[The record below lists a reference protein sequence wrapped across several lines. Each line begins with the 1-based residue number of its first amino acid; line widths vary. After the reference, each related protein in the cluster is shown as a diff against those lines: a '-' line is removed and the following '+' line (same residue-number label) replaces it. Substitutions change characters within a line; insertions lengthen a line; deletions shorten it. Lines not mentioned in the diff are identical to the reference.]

1 MKIAYFNI
9 DFPPTIGGGAE
20 FAGNLA
26 LNVSKLPDVEAV
38 SVIALNNPQPRQMID
53 GRLFIWA
60 YGRNFLPLTICRLFF
75 AFWQLR
81 HYDVFHATDLFP
93 VGFLLVLFNKI
104 FAKKKVFVSAYGTDA
119 LKTGGFFLTY
129 KLKSWT
135 LSNASGVIAVSR
147 RVADMIAEKYHLPKS
162 HFFVVYPGVS
172 FAKQDLD
179 YDIHIRK
186 IYGIKENDFV
196 VLGVGRLIQRKGFDD
211 VIRALSL
218 INDESVKLLLVG
230 EGEELNELKKM
241 VNDLKLSRRVFFSG
255 KVDTPIPYYLASDIF
270 VMPAKYLLQ
279 TGDVEGLGIVFLE
292 AQFFGLPV
300 IGTRSGGIVEAIK
313 ENETGFL
320 VAENSPEI
328 ISQKIL
334 ELKNNLE
341 IYEQFS
347 CSAKKLVAEKFSW
360 GDNAQQALKIYSQK
374 I

>member
-53 GRLFIWA
+53 VRLFIRA

-75 AFWQLR
+75 AFWRLR

-93 VGFLLVLFNKI
+93 IGFLIVLFNKI
-104 FAKKKVFVSAYGTDA
+104 FAKKKVFVSAYGADA
-119 LKTGGFFLTY
+119 LKTGGFFLTH
-129 KLKSWT
+129 KLKYWT
-135 LSNASGVIAVSR
+135 LSKADGVIAVSR
-147 RVADMIAEKYHLPKS
+147 RVADIIAEKYNLPKD
-162 HFFVVYPGVS
+162 HFIVLYPGVS
-172 FAKQDLD
+172 FIESDFNH
-179 YDIHIRK
+179 DINIRD
-186 IYGIKENDFV
+186 IYGIKKNDFI
-196 VLGVGRLIQRKGFDD
+196 VLGVGRLIKRKGFDD

-218 INDESVKLLLVG
+218 IDDDSVKLLLVG
-230 EGEELNELKKM
+230 EGEVLGELKTM
-241 VNDLKLSRRVFFSG
+241 VVDLGLTDRVFFSG
-255 KVDTPIPYYLASDIF
+255 RVDTPIPYYLASNIF
-270 VMPAKYLLQ
+270 VMPSRYLLQ

-300 IGTRSGGIVEAIK
+300 IGTRSGGIIEAIK

-320 VAENSPEI
+320 VAENSPEM

-334 ELKNNLE
+334 ELKNNPA

-360 GDNAQQALKIYSQK
+360 EFNAQQAIKIYSQK